1 MPINNHPLIQS
12 QEERAM
18 AEKTAAHDRRRLAA
32 RNTRFGSH
40 WTEAQP
46 EPQHSG
52 TILWIAVALVM
63 ACVVGVTIL
72 RMAY

>member
-1 MPINNHPLIQS
+1 MPTDTHPLIQAQADRAAKAKAAA
-12 QEERAM
+12 QE
-18 AEKTAAHDRRRLAA
+18 RRSLAA

-52 TILWIAVALVM
+52 TILWIAIALVL
-63 ACVVGVTIL
+63 ACIVGATL
-72 RMAY
+72 LSLF